1 MLKVYG
7 FPKVNAVARGITR
20 DLRVLWALQ
29 EMQLPFELVGIDHSG
44 IDPPGTRVGWV
55 SEARVS
61 AALHL
66 ATNEAAA
73 CVTTTQVGGNLGDKS
88 YE

>member
-7 FPKVNAVARGITR
+7 FSKVNAAARGITR

-29 EMQLPFELVGIDHSG
+29 EMQLPFERFGIDHSG
-44 IDPPGTRVGWV
+44 INPRGTRVGWV

-73 CVTTTQVGGNLGDKS
+73 CVTTTQVGGNLEDKS